1 MNHTVRKFHA
11 LLADHLAHLRGQLV
25 VHGPQVENYCF
36 KPLLFLVLVIL
47 VAFSVV
53 SVCSINRIAFVSYC
67 SLTLTPSNSQ
77 FFLIAISN
85 TTLWMYHLFM
95 SRIIMAPHNA
105 QWGRQDHACQLICNE
120 DIL

>member
-1 MNHTVRKFHA
+1 MNHTVHKFHA

-53 SVCSINRIAFVSYC
+53 SVCSINRIAFASYC
-67 SLTLTPSNSQ
+67 SPSLTPSNSQ
-77 FFLIAISN
+77 FCFFKRHQQFFIVDVSFI
-85 TTLWMYHLFM
+85 Y
-95 SRIIMAPHNA
+95 
-105 QWGRQDHACQLICNE
+105 E
-120 DIL
+120 